1 MSDKSK
7 WLPRSSPQ
15 QGRREFL
22 KAASAMSTALW
33 VSGEA
38 RGARGQRRIRV
49 GQIGVAH
56 GHATKLSVYR
66 QSDDYEVVGIVEP
79 DEALRAEAMK
89 QPAFKDLSWLTQDEL
104 LNGEGLD
111 AVLVETRVRES
122 LDAAEACIDAGIHVH
137 LDKPAGTSFSQFRR
151 ILSKA
156 ESKQLVLQM
165 GYMYRYNP
173 AFVLLRQ
180 MLQQK
185 WLGEIFEVHTVM
197 SKVVE
202 PEDRLEL
209 AEYPGGIMFEL
220 GCHLI
225 DLVVGYFGSPDA
237 VTSYRRHSSPIA
249 DSLADNMLA
258 VLEYNSLIATV
269 KSSAQEVQG
278 GDRRHF
284 VVCGT
289 EGTVHIQPLDS
300 PSATITLSSARGS
313 FHSGQQT
320 ITFPK
325 YTRYVDDA
333 ADMARIIRGEKVSD
347 FSYAHDLAVQR
358 TVLQACG
365 LSLE

>member
-1 MSDKSK
+1 
-7 WLPRSSPQ
+7 
-15 QGRREFL
+15 
-22 KAASAMSTALW
+22 
-33 VSGEA
+33 
-38 RGARGQRRIRV
+38 
-49 GQIGVAH
+49 
-56 GHATKLSVYR
+56 
-66 QSDDYEVVGIVEP
+66 
-79 DEALRAEAMK
+79 MK

-104 LNGEGLD
+104 LNGAGLD

-237 VTSYRRHSSPIA
+237 VTQYRRHSSPIA
-249 DSLADNMLA
+249 DTLADNMLA

-284 VVCGT
+284 VVCGNGGHRSYSAT
-289 EGTVHIQPLDS
+289 RQPLSDHH
-300 PSATITLSSARGS
+300 TFVSS
-313 FHSGQQT
+313 
-320 ITFPK
+320 
-325 YTRYVDDA
+325 
-333 ADMARIIRGEKVSD
+333 RIISFRSADHYVSKI
-347 FSYAHDLAVQR
+347 HPL
-358 TVLQACG
+358 CG
-365 LSLE
+365 